1 MAKEDMKRPG
11 RTPAQPQNDIP
22 PVPEIH
28 YETKHGKVDA
38 QTFTAGTAPRRENRV
53 TDKPISDVYPAIDTD
68 LARDNVENDLTA
80 ADKQDLQ

>member
-1 MAKEDMKRPG
+1 MKRPG

-22 PVPEIH
+22 PAPEIH

-38 QTFTAGTAPRRENRV
+38 QSITAGRTAPHQDNRG
-53 TDKPISDVYPAIDTD
+53 TDKPVSDVYPAIDTD

>member
-1 MAKEDMKRPG
+1 MDKNRPG
-11 RTPAQPQNDIP
+11 RKPDRPQNDLS
-22 PVPEIH
+22 PVPEIR

-38 QTFTAGTAPRRENRV
+38 QTITAGKTAPRRDDRAKG
-53 TDKPISDVYPAIDTD
+53 KPVSDVYPAIDTD

>member
-1 MAKEDMKRPG
+1 MDSKRPG

-38 QTFTAGTAPRRENRV
+38 QTITAGKTAPRGDDRR
-53 TDKPISDVYPAIDTD
+53 TGKPVSDIYPAIDTD